1 MKRLISVLFLQIAI
15 VALLTLIPVNV
26 NAQKV
31 IEDTIS
37 PACASALSAP
47 LSLFGSL
54 TDLINPSANLPF
66 TPASCSKDKDNKY
79 TTALPVKY
87 LPFVLLRVYKAMIS
101 FAVYLFGLSIIILG
115 VMIQLEILQGDVTYW
130 SKIKKAFSSSITG
143 LLTVLFAYYVVQ
155 IILYIFNIESVLSE
169 AIIKS

>member
-1 MKRLISVLFLQIAI
+1 MKRLLSMLFLQIAV
-15 VALLTLIPVNV
+15 VALLTLVPVNV

-31 IEDTIS
+31 IEDTIT

-54 TDLINPSANLPF
+54 TDLVNPSANLPF
-66 TPASCSKDKDNKY
+66 TPAACGKDKGGY

-130 SKIKKAFSSSITG
+130 AKIRKAFSSSITG

-169 AIIKS
+169 GIIKP